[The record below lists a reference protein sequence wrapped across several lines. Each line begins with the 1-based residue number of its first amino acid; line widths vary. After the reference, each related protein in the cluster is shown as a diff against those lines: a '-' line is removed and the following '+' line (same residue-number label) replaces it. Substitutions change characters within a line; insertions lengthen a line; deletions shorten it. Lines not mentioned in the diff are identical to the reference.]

1 MLKESEYHIEYTPE
15 LKILDEDSKRIY
27 AWDSS
32 GREWALSRKQLKGL
46 RGERRKLGKAS
57 KTE

>member
-15 LKILDEDSKRIY
+15 LKILDEDIKRIY

-46 RGERRKLGKAS
+46 REERRKLGKAS